1 MNLYLVDTGNDR
13 QHFKASHVELRE
25 GKLLFFD
32 SYGDL
37 IKSFVLTKVFYF
49 DDISN
54 NQKSVN
60 AKHTNHLKS

>member
-13 QHFKASHVELRE
+13 QHF
-25 GKLLFFD
+25 KLLFFD